1 MVGTPINTVSTMFTN
16 HTVFYCYRSAID
28 INVSRVV
35 RTAVP
40 IHDNFWLV
48 LSVQKIKI
56 CCQKINLNQFNFL
69 YQFEIFVFNTF
80 FWTMIW
86 VLVQRGSNCVSVVF
100 ELLQCLMPCQL
111 WIRSVTFKTIYNKRN
126 SRQRSIQSGE
136 H

>member
-35 RTAVP
+35 RTTVP

-48 LSVQKIKI
+48 LSVQKIKNF
-56 CCQKINLNQFNFL
+56 CQKINLNQFNFL

-86 VLVQRGSNCVSVVF
+86 VLVRRGSNCVSVVF